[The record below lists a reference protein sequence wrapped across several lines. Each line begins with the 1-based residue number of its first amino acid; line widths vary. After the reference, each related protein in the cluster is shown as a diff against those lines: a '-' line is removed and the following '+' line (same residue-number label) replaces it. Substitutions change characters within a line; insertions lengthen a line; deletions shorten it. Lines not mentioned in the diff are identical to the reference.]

1 MSTNEPKSNAP
12 PAADAPTDAEK
23 EQAKKAVEADFL
35 TRQADDAKAAIAS
48 ALADAKAALAEGVDP
63 REWTRRYPMVAI
75 GSAVAAGF
83 VAAVLTIPS
92 KEQQELKK
100 LEKIRRAMH
109 PEVDAV
115 KDKAKAAVADAAEE
129 AKAQA
134 GKHSFWSTILREAVH
149 MIRPVLIS
157 AMTAGL
163 GAKAAQNSDG
173 RSSDQVPGS

>member
-12 PAADAPTDAEK
+12 ASDAPTDAEK
-23 EQAKKAVEADFL
+23 DQAKHADEADFL
-35 TRQADDAKAAIAS
+35 TRQADEAKAAIAS
-48 ALADAKAALAEGVDP
+48 ALADAKAALAEGIDP
-63 REWTRRYPMVAI
+63 REWTRRYPFVAL

-109 PEVDAV
+109 PEVDEV
-115 KDKAKAAVADAAEE
+115 KSKTKAAVADAADE
-129 AKAQA
+129 AKAESH
-134 GKHSFWSTILREAVH
+134 KHSFWSTILREAVQ
-149 MIRPVLIS
+149 MIRPILIS

-163 GAKAAQNSDG
+163 GAKAAQNADG
-173 RSSDQVPGS
+173 RPPDRAPGS